1 MVATVTLVATDL
13 VRQGRIELLASL
25 TGGAAFLVALVLVP
39 LLRSVAHRLDAVDHP
54 GVGKMHRGATPY
66 FGGVAIGF
74 VALAIPPALQGWSR
88 EAAYVL
94 IAAAMVSLTGLVDDL
109 RDLHPYSRL
118 AVEVLAS
125 LLAVKGG
132 ARVQLVGGW
141 LDVVITV
148 VSIVV
153 VTNSFNLLD
162 NMDGV
167 ASTIAMATSGALLV
181 AALLERQV
189 LVASLSAAVVGGCL
203 GFLIYNWHPATIFMG
218 DAGSLM
224 LGFLIAVTAL
234 KLRAPTTHARSIA
247 AVVLILAVP
256 LFDTSLVV
264 ISRVRS
270 GRSILQGGKD
280 HTSHRLNQ
288 LGLPVRWVAGALGL
302 TTVVCAGS
310 GVLVARG
317 VLNPVLAVAFALIV
331 GGSTLLPMLRMRVY
345 HTSDSSR
352 VSREPRSLPR

>member
-1 MVATVTLVATDL
+1 MSAVVTTDL
-13 VRQGRIELLASL
+13 VRQGRIGVLATL
-25 TGGAAFLVALVLVP
+25 VGGAAFVLTLVLVP
-39 LLRSVAHRLDAVDHP
+39 LVRSVAHRFDAVDHP
-54 GVGKMHRGATPY
+54 DSGKMHHGATPY

-74 VALAIPPALQGWSR
+74 AALAIPPTLQGWSR

-118 AVEVLAS
+118 SIEVIAS
-125 LLAVKGG
+125 LLAIRGG
-132 ARVQLVGGW
+132 ARVQIFGGW

-148 VSIVV
+148 VSIVI

-167 ASTIAMATSGALLV
+167 ASTIAVATSGALLV

-189 LVASLSAAVVGGCL
+189 LVASLSAAIVGGCL
-203 GFLIYNWHPATIFMG
+203 GFLLFNWHPASIFMG

-234 KLRAPTTHARSIA
+234 KLRAPTDHIRSVA
-247 AVVLILAVP
+247 AVLLILAVP

-264 ISRVRS
+264 ISRTRS

-288 LGLPVRWVAGALGL
+288 LGLSIRWVAGTLGV

-317 VLNPVLAVAFALIV
+317 VLNPILALAIALIV
-331 GGSTLLPMLRMRVY
+331 GNSTMLPMLRMRVY
-345 HTSDSSR
+345 NAPDSTRSA
-352 VSREPRSLPR
+352 RESRSLPR

>member
-1 MVATVTLVATDL
+1 VAAVLATDL
-13 VRQGRIELLASL
+13 VREGRIGILAALS
-25 TGGAAFLVALVLVP
+25 GGVAFFVAVALVPLV
-39 LLRSVAHRLDAVDHP
+39 RHAAHRFQAVDQP
-54 GVGKMHRGATPY
+54 GAGKMHHGATPY

-74 VALAIPPALQGWSR
+74 AALVIPPAFQGWSR

-94 IAAAMVSLTGLVDDL
+94 IAAAMVALTGLVDDL

-118 AVEVLAS
+118 SVEVLAA

-132 ARVQLVGGW
+132 ARVELFGGW
-141 LDVVITV
+141 RDVVITV
-148 VSIVV
+148 VSIVI

-167 ASTIAMATSGALLV
+167 AGTIAVATSGALLV

-189 LVASLSAAVVGGCL
+189 LVASLSAAIVGGCL
-203 GFLIYNWHPATIFMG
+203 GFLVYNWHPASIFMG

-224 LGFLIAVTAL
+224 LGFLISVTAL
-234 KLRAPTTHARSIA
+234 KLRAPTDRFRSIM

-280 HTSHRLNQ
+280 HTSHRLHQ
-288 LGLPVRWVAGALGL
+288 LGLPIRWVAGALGV
-302 TTVVCAGS
+302 TAVVCAGS

-317 VLNPVLAVAFALIV
+317 TLNPIVALLIALVV
-331 GGSTLLPMLRMRVY
+331 GAGTLLPFLRMRVY
-345 HTSDSSR
+345 HTTDTSR
-352 VSREPRSLPR
+352 TTRPRSLPR